1 MTELTDRYVTAAL
14 RTIPE
19 KQREDIEAELR
30 ASIGDAIDAR
40 VETGEEVG
48 SAERAVLTE
57 LGDPDRLASSYT
69 GAPGYLIGPDHYFD
83 YKRLTTV
90 LLLTVVPLSMVAVAV
105 AKGIAGDDVLAAV
118 MAGFRTGFVVALHIG
133 FWTTIGF
140 AIVERTSEDEPVTS
154 PWSLARLPSAT
165 EARSIKFFDTIAA
178 VVFLGLA
185 MAGIIIQRTASPF
198 TAGDGSPIPVLEPS
212 LWSFWMPFLLAVMAA
227 ELVFELVKYRVGHWT
242 WGLAWANSAIGL
254 LFAVPAI
261 YLLATGQFF
270 NPDFFD
276 ALGWPSG
283 PLVDSSLTIWAV
295 VGIVAV
301 TLWDGFDG
309 FRRARRV
316 RVPGALVTRG

>member
-1 MTELTDRYVTAAL
+1 MTDLTDRYVTAAL

-19 KQREDIEAELR
+19 KQRDDIEAELR

-40 VETGEEVG
+40 VEDGEEPG

-83 YKRLTTV
+83 YKRLVTV
-90 LLLTVVPLSMVAVAV
+90 LLLTVVPLSMIAVGV
-105 AKGIAGDDVLAAV
+105 AKGIAGDDVVSAIGASV
-118 MAGFRTGFVVALHIG
+118 RIGFLVALHVG
-133 FWTTIGF
+133 FWTTFGF
-140 AIVERTSEDEPVTS
+140 AVVERTSEKESVTL

-165 EARSIKFFDTIAA
+165 ETRSIKFFDTIAA

-185 MAGIIIQRTASPF
+185 MAAILIQRTASPF
-198 TAGDGSPIPVLEPS
+198 TAADGSPIPVLEPS
-212 LWSFWMPFLLAVMAA
+212 LWSFWMPFLLTVMAV

-242 WGLAWANSAIGL
+242 WGLAWVNSTIGL

-270 NPDFFD
+270 NPEFFD

-283 PLVDSSLTIWAV
+283 PLVDSSLTLWGVI
-295 VGIVAV
+295 GIVAV

-316 RVPGALVTRG
+316 QVPGGLVTRG

>member
-19 KQREDIEAELR
+19 KQRDDIEAELR

-40 VETGEEVG
+40 VDNGEEKA

-57 LGDPDRLASSYT
+57 LGDPDRLASNYT
-69 GAPGYLIGPDHYFD
+69 GAPGFLIGPDLYFD
-83 YKRLTTV
+83 YRRLITV
-90 LLLTVVPLSMVAVAV
+90 LFLTVVPLSIVAVGL
-105 AKGIAGDDVLAAV
+105 AKVIAGDDLLSAAG
-118 MAGFRTGFVVALHIG
+118 ASLRTGFLVALHVG

-140 AIVERTSEDEPVTS
+140 AAVERFSDKEAAPQ
-154 PWSLARLPSAT
+154 WSLASLPSAT
-165 EARSIKFFDTIAA
+165 EVRSIKFGDTIAA

-185 MAGIIIQRTASPF
+185 MAAIIIQRTASPF
-198 TAGDGSPIPVLEPS
+198 AAGDGSPIPVLEPA
-212 LWSFWMPFLLAVMAA
+212 LWSFWMPFLLSVMAA
-227 ELVFELVKYRVGHWT
+227 ELVFEFVKYRVGHWT
-242 WGLAWANSAIGL
+242 WGLAGVNTAIGL
-254 LFAVPAI
+254 LFAAPAI
-261 YLLATGQFF
+261 YLLVTGQFF

-283 PLVDSSLTIWAV
+283 PVVDSSLTIWAV

-301 TLWDGFDG
+301 TLWDIFDA

-316 RVPGALVTRG
+316 DLAGTLATRG